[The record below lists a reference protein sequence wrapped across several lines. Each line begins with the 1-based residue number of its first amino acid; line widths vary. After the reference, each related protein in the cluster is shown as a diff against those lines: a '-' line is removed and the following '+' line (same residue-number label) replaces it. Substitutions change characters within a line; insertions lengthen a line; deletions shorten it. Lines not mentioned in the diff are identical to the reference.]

1 MDKKILNL
9 VQAKPKSVSLIDPN
23 IKVNRGYVLRF
34 NYGSEVVD
42 GKRKQIRKDAYLKVS
57 FNHFPKNAF
66 DRQQNTQA
74 GKDANAILD
83 AVKTMIR
90 EGKYP
95 IIGSHSLKD
104 AENNFIDWIFKTTQ
118 ENKKYSDNTKKSYR
132 ALVNHIKKFA
142 GNRIPFEAIDKS
154 FVARFYDYLKH
165 ESVNSKG
172 ISTTANST
180 IKYHSQ
186 FYHHLA
192 KASALFNFELPPNV
206 RYAQD
211 KTDSKPKEYL
221 TVEELKQLIATPE
234 PNFTLRMGFLF
245 GCFTSLAFD
254 EIIRAKYHDV
264 EQDNKGKHYI
274 KLQRG
279 KTTYYN
285 KVPLSNSALNVVE
298 QMREVNGNSS
308 TQSIFKGLKYSAY
321 NNSLLLNW
329 VHRAGINKH
338 ITPHCCRNTYSAIHY
353 DKYKDV
359 GALMQILGHKD
370 ISTTQ
375 RYLATFLKNIDLDVD
390 LLPEFELGF

>member
-1 MDKKILNL
+1 MDPKLIQGL
-9 VQAKPKSVSLIDPN
+9 QAKPKTINLYEPIESM
-23 IKVNRGYVLRF
+23 KRGYVIRF
-34 NYGSEVVD
+34 YYGYDSETN
-42 GKRKQIRKDAYLKVS
+42 KTHKKDVYLDLAYYFKP
-57 FNHFPKNAF
+57 NNEYQ
-66 DRQQNTQA
+66 RQQNKESDKQA
-74 GKDANAILD
+74 KQIVEALRTANNEN
-83 AVKTMIR
+83 R
-90 EGKYP
+90 YP
-95 IIGSHSLKD
+95 IAKTNSLSVKED
-104 AENNFIDWIFKTTQ
+104 NYIDWLRKTTQ
-118 ENKKYSDNTKKSYR
+118 EKGKYSHNSKRSFITLINH
-132 ALVNHIKKFA
+132 LVGFA
-142 GNRIPFEAIDKS
+142 GNRIPFDTIDKS
-154 FVARFYDYLKH
+154 FVARFYNYLKYD
-165 ESVNSKG
+165 SVNSKG
-172 ISTTANST
+172 IKTSANSS
-180 IKYHSQ
+180 IKYHSA

-308 TQSIFKGLKYSAY
+308 SQSIFKGLKYSAY

-359 GALMQILGHKD
+359 GVLMQILGHKD
-370 ISTTQ
+370 VSTTQ

-390 LLPEFELGF
+390 RLPEFELDL

>member
-1 MDKKILNL
+1 MDPKLIQGL
-9 VQAKPKSVSLIDPN
+9 QAKPKTINLYEPIESM
-23 IKVNRGYVLRF
+23 KRGYVIRF
-34 NYGSEVVD
+34 YYGYDSETN
-42 GKRKQIRKDAYLKVS
+42 KTHKKDVYLDLAYYFKP
-57 FNHFPKNAF
+57 NNEYQ
-66 DRQQNTQA
+66 RQQNKESDKQA
-74 GKDANAILD
+74 KQIVEALRTANNEN
-83 AVKTMIR
+83 R
-90 EGKYP
+90 YP
-95 IIGSHSLKD
+95 IAKTNSLSVKED
-104 AENNFIDWIFKTTQ
+104 NYIDWLRKTTQ
-118 ENKKYSDNTKKSYR
+118 EKGKYSHNSKRSFMTLINH
-132 ALVNHIKKFA
+132 LVGFA
-142 GNRIPFEAIDKS
+142 GNRIPFDTIDKS
-154 FVARFYDYLKH
+154 FVARFYNYLKYD
-165 ESVNSKG
+165 SVNSKG
-172 ISTTANST
+172 IKTSANSS
-180 IKYHSQ
+180 IKYHSA

-221 TVEELKQLIATPE
+221 TVEELKQLIVTPE

-308 TQSIFKGLKYSAY
+308 SQSIFKGLKYSAY

-359 GALMQILGHKD
+359 GVLMQILGHKD
-370 ISTTQ
+370 VSTTQ

-390 LLPEFELGF
+390 RLPEFELDL

>member
-1 MDKKILNL
+1 MDKKILNC
-9 VQAKPKSVSLIDPN
+9 VQAKPKSVSLIEPN
-23 IKVNRGYVLRF
+23 KKVKRGYVLRF
-34 NYGSEVVD
+34 NYGSVD
-42 GKRKQIRKDAYLKVS
+42 GKQIRKDVYLKTD
-57 FNHFPKNAF
+57 FNHSPSNPLE
-66 DRQQNTQA
+66 RQQNKLA
-74 GKDANAILD
+74 HKEANTILD
-83 AVKTMIR
+83 AVRTMIR

-95 IIGSHSLKD
+95 IIGSHSLND
-104 AENNFIDWIFKTTQ
+104 AQNNFIDWLRRTTQ
-118 ENKKYSDNTKKSYR
+118 EKGKYSHNSRRSFIT
-132 ALVNHIKKFA
+132 LINHLEGFA
-142 GNRIPFEAIDKS
+142 GNRIPFDTIDKS
-154 FVARFYDYLKH
+154 FVARFYNYLKYD
-165 ESVNSKG
+165 SVNSKG
-172 ISTTANST
+172 IKTSANSS
-180 IKYHSQ
+180 IKYHST

-308 TQSIFKGLKYSAY
+308 SQSIFKGLKYSAY

-359 GALMQILGHKD
+359 GVLMQILGHKD
-370 ISTTQ
+370 VSTTQ

-390 LLPEFELGF
+390 RLPEFELDL

>member
-1 MDKKILNL
+1 MDPKLIQGL
-9 VQAKPKSVSLIDPN
+9 QAKPKTINLYEPIESM
-23 IKVNRGYVLRF
+23 KRGYVIRF
-34 NYGSEVVD
+34 YYGYDSETN
-42 GKRKQIRKDAYLKVS
+42 KTHKKDVYLDLAYYFKP
-57 FNHFPKNAF
+57 NNEYQ
-66 DRQQNTQA
+66 RQQNKESDKQA
-74 GKDANAILD
+74 KQIVEALRTANNEN
-83 AVKTMIR
+83 R
-90 EGKYP
+90 YP
-95 IIGSHSLKD
+95 IAKTNSLSVKED
-104 AENNFIDWIFKTTQ
+104 NYIDWLRKTTQ
-118 ENKKYSDNTKKSYR
+118 EKGKYSHNSKRSFMTLINH
-132 ALVNHIKKFA
+132 LVGFA
-142 GNRIPFEAIDKS
+142 GNRIPFDTIDKS
-154 FVARFYDYLKH
+154 FVARFYNYLKYD
-165 ESVNSKG
+165 SVNSKG
-172 ISTTANST
+172 IKTSANSS
-180 IKYHSQ
+180 IKYHSA

-274 KLQRG
+274 KLKRG

-308 TQSIFKGLKYSAY
+308 SQSIFKGLKYSAY

-359 GALMQILGHKD
+359 GVLMQILGHKD
-370 ISTTQ
+370 VSTTQ
-375 RYLATFLKNIDLDVD
+375 RYLATFLKNIDLNVD
-390 LLPEFELGF
+390 RLPEFELDL

>member
-1 MDKKILNL
+1 MDKKILNC
-9 VQAKPKSVSLIDPN
+9 VQAKPKSVSLIEPN
-23 IKVNRGYVLRF
+23 KKVKRGYVLRF
-34 NYGSEVVD
+34 NYGSVD
-42 GKRKQIRKDAYLKVS
+42 GKQIRKDVYLKTD
-57 FNHFPKNAF
+57 FNHSPSNPLE
-66 DRQQNTQA
+66 RQQNKLA
-74 GKDANAILD
+74 HKEANTILD
-83 AVKTMIR
+83 AVRTMIR

-95 IIGSHSLKD
+95 IIGSHSLND
-104 AENNFIDWIFKTTQ
+104 AQNNFIDWLRRTTQ
-118 ENKKYSDNTKKSYR
+118 EKGKYSHNSRRSFIT
-132 ALVNHIKKFA
+132 LINHLEGFA
-142 GNRIPFEAIDKS
+142 GNRIPFDTIDKS
-154 FVARFYDYLKH
+154 FVARFYNYLKYD
-165 ESVNSKG
+165 SVNSKG
-172 ISTTANST
+172 IKTSANSS
-180 IKYHSQ
+180 IKYHST

-274 KLQRG
+274 KLKRG

-308 TQSIFKGLKYSAY
+308 SQSIFKGLKYSAY

-359 GALMQILGHKD
+359 GVLMQILGHKD
-370 ISTTQ
+370 VSTTQ

-390 LLPEFELGF
+390 RLPEFELDL

>member
-1 MDKKILNL
+1 MDPKLIQGL
-9 VQAKPKSVSLIDPN
+9 QAKPKTINLYEPIESM
-23 IKVNRGYVLRF
+23 KRGYVIRF
-34 NYGSEVVD
+34 YYGYDSETN
-42 GKRKQIRKDAYLKVS
+42 KTHKKDVYLDLAYYFKP
-57 FNHFPKNAF
+57 NNEYQ
-66 DRQQNTQA
+66 RQQNKESDKQA
-74 GKDANAILD
+74 KQIVEALRTANNEN
-83 AVKTMIR
+83 R
-90 EGKYP
+90 YP
-95 IIGSHSLKD
+95 IAKTNSLSVKED
-104 AENNFIDWIFKTTQ
+104 NYIDWLRKTTQ
-118 ENKKYSDNTKKSYR
+118 EKGKYSHNSKRSFIT
-132 ALVNHIKKFA
+132 LINHLEGFA
-142 GNRIPFEAIDKS
+142 GNRIPFDTIDKS
-154 FVARFYDYLKH
+154 FVARFYNYLKYD
-165 ESVNSKG
+165 SVNSKG
-172 ISTTANST
+172 IKTSANSS
-180 IKYHSQ
+180 IKYHSA

-308 TQSIFKGLKYSAY
+308 SQSIFKGLKYSAY

-359 GALMQILGHKD
+359 GVLMQILGHKD
-370 ISTTQ
+370 VSTTQ

-390 LLPEFELGF
+390 RLPEFELDL

>member
-1 MDKKILNL
+1 MDPKLIQGL
-9 VQAKPKSVSLIDPN
+9 QAKPKTINLYEPIESM
-23 IKVNRGYVLRF
+23 KRGYVIRF
-34 NYGSEVVD
+34 YYGYDSETN
-42 GKRKQIRKDAYLKVS
+42 KTHKKDVYLDLAYYFKP
-57 FNHFPKNAF
+57 NNEYQ
-66 DRQQNTQA
+66 RQQNKESDKQA
-74 GKDANAILD
+74 KQIVEALRTANNEN
-83 AVKTMIR
+83 R
-90 EGKYP
+90 YP
-95 IIGSHSLKD
+95 IAKTNSLSVKED
-104 AENNFIDWIFKTTQ
+104 NYIDWLRKTTQ
-118 ENKKYSDNTKKSYR
+118 EKGKYSHNSRRSFMT
-132 ALVNHIKKFA
+132 LINHLEGFA
-142 GNRIPFEAIDKS
+142 GNRIPFDTIDKS
-154 FVARFYDYLKH
+154 FVARFYNYLKYD
-165 ESVNSKG
+165 SVNSKG
-172 ISTTANST
+172 IKTSANSS
-180 IKYHSQ
+180 IKYHSA

-308 TQSIFKGLKYSAY
+308 SQSIFKGLKYSAY

-359 GALMQILGHKD
+359 GVLMQILGHKD
-370 ISTTQ
+370 VSTTQ

-390 LLPEFELGF
+390 RLPEFELDL

>member
-1 MDKKILNL
+1 MDKKILNC
-9 VQAKPKSVSLIDPN
+9 VQAKPKSVSLIEPN
-23 IKVNRGYVLRF
+23 KKVKRGYVLRF
-34 NYGSEVVD
+34 NYGSVD
-42 GKRKQIRKDAYLKVS
+42 GKQIRKDVYLKTD
-57 FNHFPKNAF
+57 FNHSPSNPLE
-66 DRQQNTQA
+66 RQQNKLA
-74 GKDANAILD
+74 HKEANTILD
-83 AVKTMIR
+83 AVRTMIR

-95 IIGSHSLKD
+95 IIGSHSPND
-104 AENNFIDWIFKTTQ
+104 AENNFIDWLRRTTQ
-118 ENKKYSDNTKKSYR
+118 EKGKYSHNSRRSFIT
-132 ALVNHIKKFA
+132 LINHLEGFA
-142 GNRIPFEAIDKS
+142 GNRIPFDTIDKS
-154 FVARFYDYLKH
+154 FVARFYNYLKYD
-165 ESVNSKG
+165 SVNSKG
-172 ISTTANST
+172 IKTSANSS
-180 IKYHSQ
+180 IKYHST

-308 TQSIFKGLKYSAY
+308 SQSIFKGLKYSAY

-359 GALMQILGHKD
+359 GVLMQILGHKD
-370 ISTTQ
+370 VSTTQ

-390 LLPEFELGF
+390 RLPEFELDL